1 MASPVAFARVPPRVV
16 LLTLMALVNAGAFLW
31 AASLQA
37 PARDASP
44 PPGSPPVPAVEP
56 APGTAPADD
65 APSPGAAAAPA
76 GTETPAG
83 APIVV
88 AADYDGI
95 IHPVAAEF
103 VDGVI
108 GRAEARGAAL
118 VVLTL
123 RTPGGLVDSTRTIT
137 SRMIAAKPP
146 VAVYI
151 APSGSR
157 AASAGFLITIAAD
170 VAAMAPGTSIGAAH
184 PVSGDGAPV
193 SDTVAKKAASD
204 VAAYARSLAE
214 KRGRNITLAEQA
226 VVESRAFTDA
236 EARSADPPLVD
247 LIARDLDDLLAQL
260 DGREIARFD
269 GRRTVLHTKGASIER
284 IEMTWRQRLLST
296 IAHPQIAY
304 LLFSLGTLGLT
315 IELWSPGAIL
325 PGVVGGVC
333 LLLAF
338 FAFQVLP
345 VNYVGLL
352 LVLFGIVL
360 LILEV
365 KVASVGLLAAGGLVS
380 LVLGSMMLIDSPLPE
395 LQVGL
400 RLILPIVFGIAVVLT
415 MLVRL
420 AVRAQRQ
427 RSVTGTAGLI
437 GEHGRALSDIAAGG
451 EGTVSA
457 HGETWAATAEDAIA
471 AGDAI
476 EVVAVDGLT
485 LRVRRQARRDPQ
497 PRTGN

>member
-1 MASPVAFARVPPRVV
+1 MAQPAPPEGPPSPV
-16 LLTLMALVNAGAFLW
+16 
-31 AASLQA
+31 
-37 PARDASP
+37 
-44 PPGSPPVPAVEP
+44 PV
-56 APGTAPADD
+56 
-65 APSPGAAAAPA
+65 
-76 GTETPAG
+76 
-83 APIVV
+83 VV
-88 AADYDGI
+88 AAEYDGI
-95 IHPVAAEF
+95 IHPIAAEF
-103 VDGVI
+103 LDGLI
-108 GRAEARGAAL
+108 RRAEERGAVA

-123 RTPGGLVDSTRTIT
+123 RTPGGLLDSTRTMT
-137 SRMIAAKPP
+137 SRMIAAGPP
-146 VAVYI
+146 VIVYI
-151 APSGSR
+151 GPSGSR
-157 AASAGFLITIAAD
+157 AASAGFLITLAAD

-184 PVSGDGAPV
+184 PVSGEGAPV

-214 KRGRNITLAEQA
+214 KRGRNVKLAEQA
-226 VVESRAFTDA
+226 VLESRAFTDQ
-236 EARSADPPLVD
+236 EARAADPPLIDV
-247 LIARDLDDLLAQL
+247 IARDIGDLLAQL
-260 DGREIARFD
+260 DGREISRFD
-269 GRRTVLHTKGASIER
+269 GRRTVLRTKDATVER
-284 IEMTWRQRLLST
+284 LEMTWRQRLLST

-365 KVASVGLLAAGGLVS
+365 KVASFGLLAIGGLVS

-400 RLILPIVFGIAVVLT
+400 RLVLPVASGIALVLLL
-415 MLVRL
+415 LVRL

-427 RSVTGTAGLI
+427 RSVTGAAGMV
-437 GEHGRALSDIAAGG
+437 GDRGQALSDIPAGG
-451 EGTVSA
+451 SGTVSA
-457 HGETWAATAEDAIA
+457 HGETWAATADEAVV
-471 AGDAI
+471 AGEAI
-476 EVVAVDGLT
+476 EVVAVDGLS
-485 LRVRRQARRDPQ
+485 LRVRRRPHR
-497 PRTGN
+497 